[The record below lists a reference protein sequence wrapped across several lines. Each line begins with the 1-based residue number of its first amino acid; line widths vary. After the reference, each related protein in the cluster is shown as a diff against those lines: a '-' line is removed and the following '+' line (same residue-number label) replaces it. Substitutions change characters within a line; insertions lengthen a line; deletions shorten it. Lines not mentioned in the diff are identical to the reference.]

1 MKGRRMSNNYFR
13 KFRGC
18 PSLTPEC
25 KAELLEALSVGAPIN
40 IACEAAGIVKDTYY
54 RWRRGGKALHLGED
68 SPDIPYFAP
77 RQPDETDDAWF
88 ERKYLWDWDFAQ
100 LEDLFLTG
108 TRTIA
113 RKRVA

>member
-1 MKGRRMSNNYFR
+1 MPKSDARSARRNCWRRSR
-13 KFRGC
+13 WAR
-18 PSLTPEC
+18 PS
-25 KAELLEALSVGAPIN
+25 N

>member
-1 MKGRRMSNNYFR
+1 M
-13 KFRGC
+13 
-18 PSLTPEC
+18 
-25 KAELLEALSVGAPIN
+25 
-40 IACEAAGIVKDTYY
+40 
-54 RWRRGGKALHLGED
+54 HLGED

-88 ERKYLWDWDFAQ
+88 ERKYLRDRDFAQ
-100 LEDLFLTG
+100 LADLFLTG